1 MPGVVANGS
10 SNRPGVTVV
19 LNHLYRFRPV
29 NSLLGGNR
37 ESELEGC
44 YIYFSPPEKLNDP
57 LEGHREVIWKGDSV
71 VWENF
76 FQHFMDCLLIRNT
89 QYFTGE
95 FEALDFPIYPN
106 YEVQAVPPE
115 NYREIADLVLRFF
128 DSPNVK
134 RHIAV
139 LAFKERE
146 VNQNELM
153 LHLRSI
159 QSFAMH
165 IISEVLVSYKLV
177 EKGYGI
183 NGASHEELLTVSS
196 NLLNYFEGLGD
207 ELLEAEF
214 DSSALA
220 FLRSDDLVKGYA
232 RSKIGEPQN
241 WTRLCIDFPE
251 EFLASRIRLTTSE
264 WFVSCFMENC
274 ENSAIW
280 GTYGNNHQGVCL
292 KFKVN
297 NDEGQPGISLMKP
310 GLKQG
315 IKWWTQTKFHFS
327 KVSYTEK
334 SPDLDFFCNLA
345 GYGAQEVIDKWY
357 TDKSGNISSRKRDV
371 FENHPQW
378 HANYH
383 RDNFKSLTVKTRHW
397 SNEQEYRLIL
407 KSQFNSYIDEDDRK
421 LRYTF
426 DDLDGIIFGIK
437 TADSDKYKLIEMVE
451 RMCQTR
457 NREEFTFYQSFYDSS
472 ADAILY
478 RPVAHVGKQGVRTHR
493 D

>member
-1 MPGVVANGS
+1 MPGIVTNGS
-10 SNRPGVTVV
+10 SNRPGVTAV

-29 NSLLGGNR
+29 SSLLGGNR

-89 QYFTGE
+89 QYFTGK
-95 FEALDFPIYPN
+95 FEALDFPTYPN

-115 NYREIADLVLRFF
+115 NYKEIAGLVSRFF

-146 VNQNELM
+146 VNRNELM

-165 IISEVLVSYKLV
+165 IISEVLVSYKLI

-183 NGASHEELLTVSS
+183 NGATHEELLTVST

-232 RSKIGEPQN
+232 RLKIGESKN

-251 EFLASRIRLTTSE
+251 EFLTSRIRLTTSE

-310 GLKQG
+310 GLKHG

-334 SPDLDFFCNLA
+334 SPDLDFFCSLA
-345 GYGAQEVIDKWY
+345 GYGAQEIIDKWY
-357 TDKSGNISSRKRDV
+357 TDKSGNVSSRKRDV
-371 FENHPQW
+371 FENHQQW
-378 HANYH
+378 CADYH

-421 LRYTF
+421 LRYNF

-472 ADAILY
+472 ADAIRY

>member
-1 MPGVVANGS
+1 M
-10 SNRPGVTVV
+10 

-29 NSLLGGNR
+29 SRLLGGDR
-37 ESELEGC
+37 ESELEDC

-57 LEGHREVIWKGDSV
+57 LEGHREVIFKGDSV

-76 FQHFMDCLLIRNT
+76 FQHYMDCLLIRNT
-89 QYFTGE
+89 QYFIDE
-95 FEALDFPIYPN
+95 FDVLDFPLYPN

-115 NYREIADLVLRFF
+115 NYKEITGLVSRFF

-146 VNQNELM
+146 INQSELM

-159 QSFAMH
+159 QPFAMH
-165 IISEVLVSYKLV
+165 IISEVLVSYDLV

-183 NGASHEELLTVSS
+183 NGAPHEELLTVSTS
-196 NLLNYFEGLGD
+196 LLEYFEGLGD

-220 FLRSDDLVKGYA
+220 LLRSDDLIKGYA
-232 RSKIGEPQN
+232 RFKIGESKN
-241 WTRLCIDFPE
+241 WTRLCMDFPE
-251 EFLASRIRLTTSE
+251 EFLVSRIRLTTSE

-280 GTYGNNHQGVCL
+280 GTYGNNHKGVCL
-292 KFKVN
+292 KFKVD
-297 NDEGQPGISLMKP
+297 NDNGQPGISLMKP
-310 GLKQG
+310 GLNQG

-334 SPDLDFFCNLA
+334 SPDLDFFCSLG
-345 GYGAQEVIDKWY
+345 GYDAQEIIDKWY
-357 TDKSGNISSRKRDV
+357 TDRNGNVSSRKRDV
-371 FENHPQW
+371 FDNYSQW

-383 RDNFKSLTVKTRHW
+383 KDNFKSLTVKTRHW

-407 KSQFNSYIDEDDRK
+407 KSQFNSRIEEDNRK

-457 NREEFTFYQSFYDSS
+457 KREDFTFYQSFYDSS
-472 ADAILY
+472 TDAIRY
-478 RPVAHVGKQGVRTHR
+478 RPVAHVGKQGIRTHR

>member
-1 MPGVVANGS
+1 M
-10 SNRPGVTVV
+10 TVV

-29 NSLLGGNR
+29 SRLLGGDR
-37 ESELEGC
+37 ESELEDC

-57 LEGHREVIWKGDSV
+57 LEGHREVIFKGDSV

-76 FQHFMDCLLIRNT
+76 FQHYMDCLLIRNT
-89 QYFTGE
+89 QYFIDE
-95 FEALDFPIYPN
+95 FDVLDFPLYPN

-115 NYREIADLVLRFF
+115 NYKEITGLVSRFF

-146 VNQNELM
+146 INQSELM

-159 QSFAMH
+159 QPFAMH
-165 IISEVLVSYKLV
+165 VISEVLVSYDLV

-183 NGASHEELLTVSS
+183 NGAPHEELLTVSTS
-196 NLLNYFEGLGD
+196 LLEYFEGLGD

-220 FLRSDDLVKGYA
+220 LLRSDDLIKGYA
-232 RSKIGEPQN
+232 RFKIGESKN
-241 WTRLCIDFPE
+241 WTRLCMDFPE
-251 EFLASRIRLTTSE
+251 EFLVSRIRLTTSE

-280 GTYGNNHQGVCL
+280 GTYGNDHKGVCL

-297 NDEGQPGISLMKP
+297 NDNGQPGISLMKP
-310 GLKQG
+310 GLNQG

-334 SPDLDFFCNLA
+334 SPDLDFFCSLG
-345 GYGAQEVIDKWY
+345 GYDAQEIIDKWY
-357 TDKSGNISSRKRDV
+357 TDRNGNVSSRKRDV
-371 FENHPQW
+371 FDNYSQW

-407 KSQFNSYIDEDDRK
+407 KSQFNSRIEEDNRK

-472 ADAILY
+472 TDAIRY
-478 RPVAHVGKQGVRTHR
+478 RPVAHVGKQGIRTHR

>member
-1 MPGVVANGS
+1 M
-10 SNRPGVTVV
+10 

-29 NSLLGGNR
+29 SNLLGGKR

-44 YIYFSPPEKLNDP
+44 YIYFSPPDKLNDP

-76 FQHFMDCLLIRNT
+76 FQHYIDCLFIRNT
-89 QYFTGE
+89 QYLTGE
-95 FEALDFPIYPN
+95 FETLAFPLYPN
-106 YEVQAVPPE
+106 YEVPVVPHE
-115 NYREIADLVLRFF
+115 NYKEIAGLISKFF

-139 LAFKERE
+139 LALKERE

-159 QSFAMH
+159 QPFAMH
-165 IISEVLVSYKLV
+165 IISEVLVSYKCID
-177 EKGYGI
+177 KGYGI
-183 NGASHEELLTVSS
+183 NGAVHEELLAVSS

-207 ELLEAEF
+207 ELLDAEF
-214 DSSALA
+214 DNSVLA
-220 FLRSDDLVKGYA
+220 FLRSDDLVKGYTNLKVGE
-232 RSKIGEPQN
+232 SKN
-241 WTRLCIDFPE
+241 WMRLCIDFPE
-251 EFLASRIRLTTSE
+251 EFLSSRIRLTTSE
-264 WFVSCFMENC
+264 WFVSCFMETC

-297 NDEGQPGISLMKP
+297 NNDGQPGISLMKP

-315 IKWWTQTKFHFS
+315 VKWLTQTEFHFN

-334 SPDLDFFCNLA
+334 SPALDFFCSLG
-345 GYGAQEVIDKWY
+345 GYSAQEVIDKWY
-357 TDKSGNISSRKRDV
+357 TDKGGNVSSRKIDV
-371 FENHPQW
+371 FNNHSEWQ
-378 HANYH
+378 ANYH
-383 RDNFKSLTVKTRHW
+383 RDNLKSLTVKTMHW

-407 KSQFNSYIDEDDRK
+407 KSEFNSCIGEEDRK
-421 LRYTF
+421 LRYNF
-426 DDLDGIIFGIK
+426 EDLDGIIFGIK
-437 TADSDKYKLIEMVE
+437 TADSDKYRLIEMVE
-451 RMCQTR
+451 RMCQAR
-457 NREEFTFYQSFYDSS
+457 NREEFIFYQSYYDSS
-472 ADAILY
+472 ADAIHY
-478 RPVAHVGKQGVRTHR
+478 RPIAHVSKQGVRAHR